1 MFLDLLSMIVVS
13 LLYSIFGFN
22 VNSNYIFQVLP
33 TVIIS
38 CLLIL
43 SGHIPFFKKAIEFLY
58 KKIQKVEYLDIILFI
73 FSAFV
78 LTLSITLAFNI
89 ENLKI
94 NLLLVLVLFLMFMLF
109 IVLIKYKLNAVE
121 NEIFLKTLK
130 ANNDFYISMN
140 DENRIFRHN
149 LMAKLLSIKS
159 VSNRKARVLIDDL
172 LTEFNSSLD
181 FSKHIKDIPYG
192 LNGILYEKIYP
203 YLDKLNIKIDNKINY
218 DIFDNLKPR
227 RYNVFVEKIIISLD
241 NAIESSLKSADKLL
255 MINLYEDK
263 SSIIVE
269 VKNSYSNNI
278 NIDHLGAKNYSTKG
292 NNRGLG
298 LFSAFRNKEAELSVK
313 IINNTFI
320 CLIKAKKNK
329 NI

>member
-1 MFLDLLSMIVVS
+1 MSKLIIYIIVSLFSTFGFSYLYYIFNVKPKFKVFRASIVFVFGGIFLALLRYNNFLVISSISFFLFFPIMYYCIYYQSIKKLFFYLIIIWIYGMFLDLLSMIVVS

-192 LNGILYEKIYP
+192 LNGI
-203 YLDKLNIKIDNKINY
+203 
-218 DIFDNLKPR
+218 
-227 RYNVFVEKIIISLD
+227 
-241 NAIESSLKSADKLL
+241 
-255 MINLYEDK
+255 
-263 SSIIVE
+263 
-269 VKNSYSNNI
+269 
-278 NIDHLGAKNYSTKG
+278 
-292 NNRGLG
+292 
-298 LFSAFRNKEAELSVK
+298 
-313 IINNTFI
+313 
-320 CLIKAKKNK
+320 
-329 NI
+329 